1 MFNGFGKE
9 TIHFFLDLRFHNDRA
24 FMEENR
30 ERYYR
35 DVRAPFYAFIDEMAP
50 VMRSIDA
57 DMEIRPVKCLSR
69 INRDTRFSRDKSPYR
84 DHLWVAFRQAAM
96 DKDGQPFYWFELSP
110 EHVSWGLGIW
120 SENRPLMD
128 ALRRRMLA
136 RPEDFLRLLSVMEE
150 QGFVMGGREWKK
162 LPIPEE
168 LPGELIPLYRKR
180 EVFLER
186 ADASMESAFQND
198 ICARVGRDYEA
209 LAPLYRIFRGCV
221 EEAMN
226 QLDEQGGNV

>member
-1 MFNGFGKE
+1 MFYGFGKE

-24 FMEENR
+24 FMDENR

-57 DMEIRPVKCLSR
+57 NMEVRPVKCLSR

-84 DHLWVAFRQAAM
+84 DHLWVAFRQSAM

-120 SENRPLMD
+120 NENRPLMD

-136 RPEDFLRLLSVMEE
+136 RPEDFLRLLPVMEE
-150 QGFVMGGREWKK
+150 QGFTMGGREWKK
-162 LPIPEE
+162 LPIPKE
-168 LPGELIPLYRKR
+168 LPEELIPLYRKR

-186 ADASMESAFQND
+186 ADVPMESAFQSD
-198 ICARVGRDYEA
+198 ICSRVSRDYQA